1 MYKTVDR
8 KLTIKNGGDKNSSDL
23 VLRRGFTFA
32 CDVPKR
38 IRNVVNVGNIE
49 IKEYM
54 YKICFEVVQGIF
66 FCHIFLGLII
76 VLKRKLVRILKKGL
90 KITFINPNT
99 EEQIVQAM
107 AGVLAY
113 NLAENDD
120 KVIFD
125 YKNSSSYQNSHSI
138 EEEEL

>member
-1 MYKTVDR
+1 
-8 KLTIKNGGDKNSSDL
+8 
-23 VLRRGFTFA
+23 
-32 CDVPKR
+32 
-38 IRNVVNVGNIE
+38 
-49 IKEYM
+49 M

-66 FCHIFLGLII
+66 FCHIFFGLII

-113 NLAENDD
+113 NLSENNE
-120 KVIFD
+120 KIRFD
-125 YKNSSSYQNSHSI
+125 YNNSNSFQDSHNK
-138 EEEEL
+138 EDELEM